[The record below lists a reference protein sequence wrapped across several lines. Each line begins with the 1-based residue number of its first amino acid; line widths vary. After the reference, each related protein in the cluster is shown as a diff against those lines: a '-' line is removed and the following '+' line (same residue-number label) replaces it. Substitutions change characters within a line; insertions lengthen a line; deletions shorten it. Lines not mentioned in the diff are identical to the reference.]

1 MKLLWH
7 VDSMTIYDEL
17 NYVNNQQIIKFI
29 YINECQV
36 SVGILNTNLII
47 NLLVGE
53 NLVRFFFKSQ
63 V

>member
-1 MKLLWH
+1 
-7 VDSMTIYDEL
+7 MTIYDEL